1 MSSKRSGKAK
11 IWFIIAGIITAGIVV
26 FTIFFYGNGLYF
38 TFGMPSETAL
48 RADGEAASV
57 MAAKIL
63 LADEKTKLLDVSD
76 DKILL
81 ASVNGETVED
91 YIKNNVKSRLSRVA
105 ALNAMAKKKGVVLSH
120 VQKEEVENAAS
131 VYYQELSDEQRGSLE
146 VSKEKLSD
154 MFKQFKVAEEMKN
167 YILSDDSVEVS
178 TDEARVISILYIC
191 NESEEE
197 ARKALDELKSGTPF
211 YDVAAKYNSD
221 ESYTAE
227 LKRGDTE
234 ESFEN
239 VAFNLKSGELSDVVS
254 SEGRFYIIKCSSDN
268 EQSKTDANKE
278 YLLAKKRNEEFERLF
293 LPYENSTYIEL
304 NGSQWEKMNVND
316 IPEADVLFDDIYRQY
331 IN

>member
-1 MSSKRSGKAK
+1 MSSKRSGKGR
-11 IWFIIAGIITAGIVV
+11 IWFTIAGIVIAGIVI
-26 FTIFFYGNGLYF
+26 FTIFFNGNGVYF

-48 RADGEAASV
+48 KADGESATV

-63 LADEKTKLLDVSD
+63 LSDEKTKLLDVSD
-76 DKILL
+76 DKILP
-81 ASVNGETVED
+81 ASVNGEAVED

-120 VQKEEVENAAS
+120 VQKEEVKNAAS
-131 VYYQELSDEQRGSLE
+131 VYYQELSDDQRERLE
-146 VSKEKLSD
+146 VSKDKLSD
-154 MFKQFKVAEEMKN
+154 MFRQFKVAEEMKN

-197 ARKALDELKSGTPF
+197 ARKALDELNSGTPF

-227 LKRGDTE
+227 LKRGETE
-234 ESFEN
+234 EGFEN
-239 VAFNLKSGELSDVVS
+239 VAFNLKSGELSNVVAS
-254 SEGRFYIIKCSSDN
+254 DGRFYIIKCSSDN

-293 LPYENSTYIEL
+293 LPYENSTYIEM
-304 NGSQWEKMNVND
+304 NNSQWDKMNIND
-316 IPEADVLFDDIYRQY
+316 IPEVNILFDEIYRQN